1 MKLISKKT
9 VLEYFDAPGPQEL
22 SDWCREEKFSGVDPA
37 GGNVV
42 DDGMPSDLVL
52 AAALWH
58 ARTKYPE
65 AGNLDVCS
73 YGGLVSYLATGWY
86 GGFGTEEYQK
96 ERRAE
101 NIVLALAGGTA
112 PEPDGMIAFIPERNL
127 REEPTAEFTR
137 QVLEFLDKF
146 YFVGEEQAVVEAL
159 DQTEPMN
166 AARVVLGLAR
176 TRVEYERLA
185 RVADGFLKHKENISA
200 LRKAV
205 REVWGNS

>member
-1 MKLISKKT
+1 MKLISEKT

-22 SDWCREEKFSGVDPA
+22 LEWCRKENFHGVNPTSKSTP
-37 GGNVV
+37 N
-42 DDGMPSDLVL
+42 DLVL

-86 GGFGTEEYQK
+86 GGFGTDEYQK

-101 NIVLALAGGTA
+101 NIVIALAGGIA
-112 PEPDGMIAFIPERNL
+112 PEPDSVVVFIPERNL

-137 QVLEFLDKF
+137 QALEFLDKF
-146 YFVGEEQAVVEAL
+146 YFIGEEQAVVEIL
-159 DQTEPMN
+159 DRIEPMN

-176 TRVEYERLA
+176 SQAE
-185 RVADGFLKHKENISA
+185 
-200 LRKAV
+200 
-205 REVWGNS
+205 

>member
-1 MKLISKKT
+1 MKFIDKKT
-9 VLEYFDAPGPQEL
+9 ALEHFDAPGPQEL
-22 SDWCREEKFSGVDPA
+22 LEWCRKENFHGVNPTSE
-37 GGNVV
+37 NT
-42 DDGMPSDLVL
+42 SNDLVL

-58 ARTKYPE
+58 AKTKYPK
-65 AGNLDVCS
+65 AKNLDICS

-101 NIVLALAGGTA
+101 NIVLALAGCIP
-112 PEPDGMIAFIPERNL
+112 PEPNNIIAFIPERNL

-137 QVLEFLDKF
+137 QTLKFLDKF
-146 YFVGEEQAVVEAL
+146 YFIGEEQAVVEIL
-159 DQTEPMN
+159 DRIEPMN

-176 TRVEYERLA
+176 SQAEYKKLA
-185 RVADGFLKHKENISA
+185 QVADGFLKHKKNISA

-205 REVWGNS
+205 RNVLNNS

>member
-1 MKLISKKT
+1 MKLISEKT
-9 VLEYFDAPGPQEL
+9 VLEYFNAPEPQEL
-22 SDWCREEKFSGVDPA
+22 LEWCRKENFHGVNPTSKSTP
-37 GGNVV
+37 N
-42 DDGMPSDLVL
+42 DLVL

-86 GGFGTEEYQK
+86 GGFGTDEYQK

-101 NIVLALAGGTA
+101 NIVIALAGGIA
-112 PEPDGMIAFIPERNL
+112 PEPDSVVVFIPERNL

-137 QVLEFLDKF
+137 QALEFLDKF
-146 YFVGEEQAVVEAL
+146 YFIGEEQAVVEIL
-159 DQTEPMN
+159 DRIEPMN

-176 TRVEYERLA
+176 SQAEYKKLA
-185 RVADGFLKHKENISA
+185 QVADGFLKHKKNISA

-205 REVWGNS
+205 RDVLKNS